1 MDVVSRLTDVVP
13 LGGRDRTSNPSW
25 PRGAPPVGASRR
37 DFTHLAAPGEDPVGR
52 PSTGVRIPPPPRDVG
67 PYEPVSHW
75 WPGPEMV
82 RAASRLGPEVGL
94 GVLVGADVGA
104 VDEFVEELLDHVGAV
119 VSDGSP
125 RPFVDATAS

>member
-52 PSTGVRIPPPPRDVG
+52 PSTGVRIPPPPPCD
-67 PYEPVSHW
+67 
-75 WPGPEMV
+75 
-82 RAASRLGPEVGL
+82 AAS
-94 GVLVGADVGA
+94 A
-104 VDEFVEELLDHVGAV
+104 VSAAI
-119 VSDGSP
+119 DGDQVP
-125 RPFVDATAS
+125 GHGHL